1 VNVAQAL
8 LPRVAPDQ
16 PTVSDVASARAGVGR
31 AYWWWL
37 SLAALIAAVVPGLAY
52 ANCILNHF
60 YLQGAYFWDSGVVA
74 GAIWRRDAWLT
85 YPPLWPVGSLY
96 AYHVMPLLSGLT
108 LASRY
113 LPIGLPGWFA
123 LVTGVGH
130 AIPSIGVFWLLTQ
143 GLSHHTKSGLAV
155 SVVLAVAVAF
165 TGIPLA
171 TILFPH
177 PEIILAGGLLL
188 TVAAIAL
195 ERYWIAGAYLVFTLL
210 VREDAGFHAFSL
222 IFLLMM
228 ANWVHGRPWR
238 EQQPLLI
245 LAAIGFLYSS
255 GAVAFKQVVFPDQPS
270 LFVGEYLGNPPF
282 IDFSVHQVLLNVF
295 GLPLYRGYVFWPAV
309 AALVWAILSRNIL
322 ILLGYLAFC
331 PWLLLHLIASRD
343 ILNTL
348 SGYYSFPFLV
358 ALIWPLAA
366 VVIDAR
372 QRGVKADARS
382 TLGGF
387 TVMVALSFLGL
398 ANLWNPGGMDLWKNF
413 TTPPSLTRERA
424 TDEAL
429 ATLLAA
435 EQSGAASRFG
445 TLATDQSIYSLAPYS
460 LDAAA
465 VVRAAEH
472 AMPAGNAS
480 IDTFAYF
487 ESGHDIERLR
497 ETTVLRA
504 LTHEYRFKNT
514 AIRLRTDKDLRGM
527 IGLEPA
533 LLE

>member
-1 VNVAQAL
+1 VIVAQTL

-16 PTVSDVASARAGVGR
+16 PIMSDAASAQGCVDRAH
-31 AYWWWL
+31 WWWL
-37 SLAALIAAVVPGLAY
+37 ALAALIAAVVPGLAY

-96 AYHVMPLLSGLT
+96 AYHVMPLLSALT
-108 LASRY
+108 VASRN

-130 AIPSIGVFWLLTQ
+130 ALPSIGVFWLLTQ
-143 GLSHHTKSGLAV
+143 GLRLHTRSGLAAA
-155 SVVLAVAVAF
+155 VVLAVGVAF

-195 ERYWIAGAYLVFTLL
+195 ERYWIAGACLAFTLL

-228 ANWVHGRPWR
+228 ANRVHGRPWR
-238 EQQPLLI
+238 EQRPLLI
-245 LAAIGFLYSS
+245 LASIGFLYSA
-255 GAVAFKQVVFPDQPS
+255 GAVAFKQVVFPNQPS

-282 IDFSVHQVLLNVF
+282 TDFSVHRVLLNVF
-295 GLPLYRGYVFWPAV
+295 GLPLYRGYLIWPAV
-309 AALVWAILSRNIL
+309 AALLWAILSRNIL
-322 ILLGYLAFC
+322 ILLGYFAFC
-331 PWLLLHLIASRD
+331 PWLLLHLIANRD
-343 ILNTL
+343 ILSTL

-387 TVMVALSFLGL
+387 TIMVALSFLAL
-398 ANLWNPGGMDLWKNF
+398 PNLWNPGSMDLWKNF

-424 TDEAL
+424 TDEAV
-429 ATLLAA
+429 AILLAA
-435 EQSGAASRFG
+435 QEAGAAWRFG

-460 LDAAA
+460 FDAAA
-465 VVRAAEH
+465 VVRGAEH
-472 AMPAGNAS
+472 AGPPGNVP

-497 ETTVLRA
+497 ETTVLQA
-504 LTHEYRFKNT
+504 LTHAYRFKDT

>member
-1 VNVAQAL
+1 VNVAQTL
-8 LPRVAPDQ
+8 LPRVVPEQPIMVDAASDQ
-16 PTVSDVASARAGVGR
+16 VGLDR

-96 AYHVMPLLSGLT
+96 AYHVMPLLSALT

-143 GLSHHTKSGLAV
+143 GLSLHTKSGLAAT
-155 SVVLAVAVAF
+155 VVLAVAVAF

-177 PEIILAGGLLL
+177 PEIILAGGLILV
-188 TVAAIAL
+188 VAAITL
-195 ERYWIAGAYLVFTLL
+195 ERYRIAGACLAFTLL

-222 IFLLMM
+222 IVLLML
-228 ANWVHGRPWR
+228 ANWVHRRPWR
-238 EQQPLLI
+238 EQRPLLI

-255 GAVAFKQVVFPDQPS
+255 GAVAFKQVVFPNQPS

-282 IDFSVHQVLLNVF
+282 HDISVHQVLLNLF
-295 GLPLYRGYVFWPAV
+295 GLPLYRGYIFWPAV
-309 AALVWAILSRNIL
+309 AALLWAKLSRNIL
-322 ILLGYLAFC
+322 IVLGYFAFC
-331 PWLLLHLIASRD
+331 PWLLLHLIATRD
-343 ILNTL
+343 ILNTM

-358 ALIWPLAA
+358 ALFWAPAA
-366 VVIDAR
+366 VVINAR
-372 QRGVKADARS
+372 QRGAKADVRS
-382 TLGGF
+382 TLGAFGI
-387 TVMVALSFLGL
+387 MVALSFLGL
-398 ANLWNPGGMDLWKNF
+398 PNLWNPGSMDLWRNF
-413 TTPPSLTRERA
+413 STPPSLTRERA
-424 TDEAL
+424 TDAAV

-435 EQSGAASRFG
+435 EQAGVASPFG

-460 LDAAA
+460 FDAAS
-465 VVRAAEH
+465 VVHAAEH
-472 AMPAGNAS
+472 AGSPGNAP

-487 ESGHDIERLR
+487 ESGPDIERLR
-497 ETTVLRA
+497 ETKVLRA

-514 AIRLRTDKDLRGM
+514 AIRLRTDKELRGM

>member
-1 VNVAQAL
+1 MSDAASAQA
-8 LPRVAPDQ
+8 
-16 PTVSDVASARAGVGR
+16 GVDR
-31 AYWWWL
+31 TYWWWL
-37 SLAALIAAVVPGLAY
+37 SLAALVVAVVPGLAY

-96 AYHVMPLLSGLT
+96 AYHVMPLLSALT

-143 GLSHHTKSGLAV
+143 GLSLHTKSGLAAA
-155 SVVLAVAVAF
+155 VVLAVGVAF

-177 PEIILAGGLLL
+177 PEIILAGGLILV
-188 TVAAIAL
+188 VAAITL
-195 ERYWIAGAYLVFTLL
+195 ERYRIAGACLAFTLL

-255 GAVAFKQVVFPDQPS
+255 GAVAFKQVVFPNQPS
-270 LFVGEYLGNPPF
+270 LFVGEYLGDPPF
-282 IDFSVHQVLLNVF
+282 GGISLHQVLLNVF
-295 GLPLYRGYVFWPAV
+295 GLPFYRGYVIWPAV
-309 AALVWAILSRNIL
+309 AALLWAILSRNIL
-322 ILLGYLAFC
+322 ILLGYFAFC
-331 PWLLLHLIASRD
+331 PWLLLHLIATRD

-372 QRGVKADARS
+372 QRGAKADARS
-382 TLGGF
+382 TLGAF
-387 TVMVALSFLGL
+387 TIMVALSFVGL
-398 ANLWNPGGMDLWKNF
+398 PNLWNPGSMDLWKNF

-424 TDEAL
+424 TDEAV

-435 EQSGAASRFG
+435 EQAGAGSRFG

-460 LDAAA
+460 FDAAA

-472 AMPAGNAS
+472 EGPFRNVP

-487 ESGHDIERLR
+487 ESGNDNERLR
-497 ETTVLRA
+497 GSTALQA
-504 LTHEYRFKNT
+504 LTHEYRFKDT
-514 AIRLRTDKDLRGM
+514 AIRLRTDKDLRGTL
-527 IGLEPA
+527 GLEPA
-533 LLE
+533 SLK